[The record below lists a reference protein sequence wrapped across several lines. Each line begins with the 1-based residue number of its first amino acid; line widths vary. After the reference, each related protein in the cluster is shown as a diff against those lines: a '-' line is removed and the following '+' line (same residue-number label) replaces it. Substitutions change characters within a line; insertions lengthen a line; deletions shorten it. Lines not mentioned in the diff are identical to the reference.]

1 MVQYRIETGVGRFS
15 QQLNSVHSFHMTGV
29 LYIVAT
35 PIGNLDDISLRA
47 IATLKAV
54 DLIAAEDTRHS
65 KFLLQHLGIETPMIS
80 CHEHNE
86 KSRIETLLEKL
97 AAGSNIALISDAG
110 TPLISDPGY
119 RLVLAARQAGIKVSP
134 IPGANSAIA
143 ALSAAGLP
151 VQNFHFCGFLSSRS
165 KERGQQL
172 QALQGIP
179 ATLVLFESSHRIERL
194 LAQLGQVF
202 PQKQCVIAKELTK
215 LHENFLRGSGAE
227 LLAQLKGDS
236 ALSKGEFVVLIDNS
250 DDATSKQLD
259 AGDAEILKVLLGEV
273 SVKIAVKI
281 AMRLTGKKK
290 NELYNLAL
298 QLRDEVD

>member
-1 MVQYRIETGVGRFS
+1 
-15 QQLNSVHSFHMTGV
+15 MTGV

-47 IATLKAV
+47 IATLNAV

-65 KFLLQHLGIETPMIS
+65 KYLLNHLKIETPMIS

-86 KSRIETLLEKL
+86 NARSEVLLEKL
-97 AAGSNIALISDAG
+97 TAGSDIALISDAG

-119 RLVLAARQAGIKVSP
+119 RLVVAAQQAGIQVSP

-151 VQNFHFCGFLSSRS
+151 TKNFYFCGFLSSRD
-165 KERGQQL
+165 KERGLQL
-172 QALQGIP
+172 QVLREIDV
-179 ATLVLFESSHRIERL
+179 TLVLFESSHRIERL
-194 LAQLGQVF
+194 LQQLAQAF
-202 PQKQCVIAKELTK
+202 PEKQCVIAKELTK
-215 LHENFLRGSGAE
+215 LHENFLRGSAAE
-227 LLAQLKGDS
+227 LLTRLQDDS
-236 ALSKGEFVVLIDNS
+236 VLSKGEFVVLIDNS
-250 DDATSKQLD
+250 ADPASKQLHSD
-259 AGDAEILKVLLGEV
+259 DVAILKVLLEEV

-290 NELYNLAL
+290 NELYQQAIR
-298 QLRDEVD
+298 LRDEAGPKMMD

>member
-1 MVQYRIETGVGRFS
+1 
-15 QQLNSVHSFHMTGV
+15 MTGV

-47 IATLKAV
+47 IATLNAV

-65 KFLLQHLGIETPMIS
+65 KYLLNHLGIETPMIS

-86 KSRIETLLEKL
+86 KSRSAVLLEKL
-97 AAGSNIALISDAG
+97 AAGSNVALISDAG

-119 RLVLAARQAGIKVSP
+119 KLVLAAQQAGIPVSP

-151 VQNFHFCGFLSSRS
+151 TENFHFCGFLSSRT
-165 KERGQQL
+165 KERGLQL
-172 QALQGIP
+172 QALSVISV
-179 ATLVLFESSHRIERL
+179 TLVLFESSHRIERL
-194 LAQLGQVF
+194 MQQLVQVF
-202 PQKQCVIAKELTK
+202 PEKQCVIAKELTK
-215 LHENFLRGSGAE
+215 LHENFMRGSAAE
-227 LLAQLKGDS
+227 LLTRLKDDS
-236 ALSKGEFVVLIDNS
+236 VLSKGEFVVLIDNS
-250 DDATSKQLD
+250 DGPASRQLNTD
-259 AGDAEILKVLLGEV
+259 DVEILKVLLEEV

-290 NELYNLAL
+290 NELYQQAL
-298 QLRDEVD
+298 NLRDISESKSTN